1 MKKFYHFSRM
11 KGEKK
16 HSQRKFQRWRLFL
29 HVFSTSIHMLCDSNT
44 CCTKLWILH
53 FAYSLP
59 FAAWFSHTSK
69 FHMIFIYSKHFRE
82 FKMRAYEGTSRNS
95 KLPFTIGNWHT
106 LDISITKL
114 MLTRTITR
122 TLSTVAFHF
131 FLPFEK
137 SVIFVEF
144 ILFFQLYQFSQLQPI
159 YRNLCLSRLNELT
172 RLERVVKSIFE
183 QRKKN
188 TKTRKSK
195 TLEEYIYQ

>member
-1 MKKFYHFSRM
+1 
-11 KGEKK
+11 
-16 HSQRKFQRWRLFL
+16 
-29 HVFSTSIHMLCDSNT
+29 
-44 CCTKLWILH
+44 
-53 FAYSLP
+53 
-59 FAAWFSHTSK
+59 
-69 FHMIFIYSKHFRE
+69 MIFIYSKHFRE

-122 TLSTVAFHF
+122 TLSTVAFLF

-144 ILFFQLYQFSQLQPI
+144 ILFFSI
-159 YRNLCLSRLNELT
+159 I
-172 RLERVVKSIFE
+172 SIFTAPTDLPQFMSVTFE
-183 QRKKN
+183 RTNSAREGREINFQAEKKN

-195 TLEEYIYQ
+195 TPEEYIYQLSLAWCSNH